1 MYLCVLDQRSAGAG
15 LGPPILHPHQKSTC
29 MCRYQSVLQMRR
41 AMQEF
46 ARVARGYS
54 RRSAAAIKVQVSNCK
69 VDGSGLQSCGSA
81 GERSVQVA
89 MRLAARQLKRHE
101 Q

>member
-1 MYLCVLDQRSAGAG
+1 
-15 LGPPILHPHQKSTC
+15 

-69 VDGSGLQSCGSA
+69 IEGSGLQSRGSA
-81 GERSVQVA
+81 GQHSVQVA
-89 MRLAARQLKRHE
+89 LRLPARQLCSSRAWSPGYPPHQSVSQKLCLAVKWG
-101 Q
+101 